1 MKFSKVLLAA
11 FLGTLIAMVAT
22 FFIKVGVVSSM
33 ISGLSA
39 ETETIS
45 KPQANSVLYMKLDYA
60 ISDRTTDNPF
70 GSINFN
76 SMETKD
82 MTGLNVIL
90 LNIEQAK
97 TDPNIKGIYMEL
109 SSIPTSTAT
118 LQEIRDKLIEFK
130 ESGKFIVTYGESYS
144 QSAYYMASI
153 ADKIYINPEGAL
165 DLHGMAS
172 QITFY
177 KHLLDKL
184 DIEMQIVRGP
194 NNRFK
199 SAVEPYF
206 LDKMSE
212 ANREQME
219 KLLGTVWGQ
228 ILSGISQSRNIS
240 VEQLND
246 IADNLET
253 YFDAKKALEYGL
265 VDNLYYKDQVLEEL
279 KGLTGSNKDIN
290 AISNAKYAKS
300 YKDKCTSKNEVAI
313 IYATG
318 QIFDGKGN
326 PNQAIYS
333 ENLSKTIRKAREDEN
348 VKAVVLRV
356 NSPGGSAI
364 ASQQIWHAIEQ
375 LKAKK
380 PVVVSMGGLAASG
393 GYMMS
398 AGANYIFAEPTTIT
412 GSIGIFGTIPNVAK
426 LRDKV
431 GLDIDGLSTNK
442 HSALENNIIFKGM
455 NPEER
460 AMMQAMIE
468 RGYDL
473 FTSRCAEGRHVSQ
486 DYIKSIGVFG
496 TVPNLQGFLNDKVGL
511 TFDAAKTNKNADFG
525 TLTQP
530 LTEFQYSKLQEMV
543 VKTYNDFTGRVAEG
557 RGLTQTYVDSIGQ
570 GRVWA
575 GADAIEIGLV
585 DKLGDMEDAIAYAVE
600 KAKLGNDFKVT
611 EWPKQ
616 KDFFTRMMES
626 MNESDKLDAAMKQKM
641 GVYYDYLQGLDNL
654 QKNTGIQARLP
665 FDMII
670 E

>member
-11 FLGTLIAMVAT
+11 FLGTLIALVVN
-22 FFIKVGVVSSM
+22 FFIKVGVVTSM
-33 ISGLSA
+33 ISSLST
-39 ETETIS
+39 ETETIT
-45 KPQANSVLYMKLDYA
+45 KPKPNSVLYMKLDYD
-60 ISDRTTDNPF
+60 IPDRTTDNPF
-70 GSINFN
+70 NSINF
-76 SMETKD
+76 STMEAKD
-82 MTGLNVIL
+82 MTGMNDIL
-90 LNIEQAK
+90 RNIEQAK

-118 LQEIRDKLIEFK
+118 LQEIRNKLIEFK
-130 ESGKFIVTYGESYS
+130 ESGKFLVTYGESYS

-153 ADKIYINPEGAL
+153 ADKIYLNPEGAL

-212 ANREQME
+212 ANREQMD

-228 ILSGISQSRNIS
+228 ILMGISESRNIS
-240 VEQLND
+240 VEQLNQ
-246 IADNLET
+246 IADNLDT
-253 YFDAKKALEYGL
+253 YFDADKALEYGL

-290 AISNAKYAKS
+290 AIGNANYAKS
-300 YKDKCTSKNEVAI
+300 FKDKSPSKNEVAV
-313 IYATG
+313 IYASG
-318 QIFDGKGN
+318 QIFDGKGDEEQN
-326 PNQAIYS
+326 IYS

-356 NSPGGSAI
+356 NSPGGSAV
-364 ASQQIWHAIEQ
+364 ASAIIGRELDLTKQ
-375 LKAKK
+375 VK
-380 PVVVSMGGLAASG
+380 PVIVSMGNYAASG
-393 GYMMS
+393 GYWIS
-398 AGANYIFAEPTTIT
+398 AKADYIFADPTTLT
-412 GSIGIFGTIPNVAK
+412 G
-426 LRDKV
+426 
-431 GLDIDGLSTNK
+431 
-442 HSALENNIIFKGM
+442 
-455 NPEER
+455 
-460 AMMQAMIE
+460 
-468 RGYDL
+468 
-473 FTSRCAEGRHVSQ
+473 
-486 DYIKSIGVFG
+486 SIGVFG
-496 TVPNLQGFLNDKVGL
+496 TVPNMQGFLNDKIGL
-511 TFDAAKTNKNADFG
+511 TFDVAKTNENADFG
-525 TLTQP
+525 TISQP
-530 LTEFQYSKLQEMV
+530 LTEFQYNKLQQMV

-575 GADAIEIGLV
+575 GADAIELGLV
-585 DKLGDMEDAIAYAVE
+585 DQLGDMEDAIAYAVQ
-600 KAKLGNDFKVT
+600 KAELGSDYKVT

-626 MNESDKLDAAMKQKM
+626 MNESDKLDAAMRQKM

-665 FDMII
+665 FDMVI